1 MQGSLKK
8 LVTSNYKVRANSSLN
23 IEPVLGE
30 ITSPEDSIIIN
41 IDQLLKKHYDA
52 EVSAYSIYK
61 DPNYLYFFKSLINNV
76 VDRVFYCADAETGN
90 FLGFAHYKIKGNI
103 LVLNNIIIDGEY
115 QGAKVGSFL
124 LKNSLKQLAD
134 EKNDFSYFELEV
146 FEKNVRAFNWYIR
159 MGMDVVN
166 YNNWY
171 NITSYFRNDLAGSPG
186 GYDKESFTCVYDQNG
201 FKQLMHQGLQIG
213 TLINETHL
221 IIRTEIDYNLWRKIH
236 WYFKE
241 SALKSVCLVSK
252 KKHDLF
258 LIDKSF
264 LLRIPFEKLQL
275 SEQ

>member
-8 LVTSNYKVRANSSLN
+8 LVTSNFKVRTKASLN
-23 IEPVLGE
+23 IEPVLKE
-30 ITSPEDSIIIN
+30 LTSPVESIITN

-76 VDRVFYCADAETGN
+76 VDRIFYCVDADSMA
-90 FLGFAHYKIKGNI
+90 FLGFAHFKIRGNT
-103 LVLNNIIIDGEY
+103 LVLNNIIIDSEY

-124 LKNSLKQLAD
+124 LKSSLRQLS
-134 EKNDFSYFELEV
+134 EENHHFSYLELEV

-159 MGMDVVN
+159 LGMDVVN

-186 GYDKESFTCVYDQNG
+186 GYDRESFTCVYDQNG
-201 FKQLMHQGLQIG
+201 FKQLMHQGLHIG

-264 LLRIPFEKLQL
+264 LLRISFDKLQFA
-275 SEQ
+275 

>member
-8 LVTSNYKVRANSSLN
+8 LVTSNYKTRANSSLN
-23 IEPVLGE
+23 IEPALGE
-30 ITSPEDSIIIN
+30 IISPEDSIIIN

-76 VDRVFYCADAETGN
+76 VDRIFYCVDAETGN

-103 LVLNNIIIDGEY
+103 LLLNNIIIDGEY

-124 LKNSLKQLAD
+124 LKNSLKQLAE

-275 SEQ
+275 SE

>member
-8 LVTSNYKVRANSSLN
+8 LVTSNFKVRANASLK
-23 IEPVLGE
+23 IEPVLKE
-30 ITSPEDSIIIN
+30 LTSPVESIITN

-76 VDRVFYCADAETGN
+76 VDRIFYVVDADSME
-90 FLGFAHYKIKGNI
+90 FMGFAHFKIRGNT
-103 LVLNNIIIDGEY
+103 LVLNNIIIDSEY

-124 LKNSLKQLAD
+124 LKSALKQLS
-134 EKNDFSYFELEV
+134 EENHHFSFFELEV

-171 NITSYFRNDLAGSPG
+171 NITSYFRNDLAAGAG

-201 FKQLMHQGLQIG
+201 FKQLMHQGLHIG

-264 LLRIPFEKLQL
+264 LLRISFDKLQFA
-275 SEQ
+275 

>member
-8 LVTSNYKVRANSSLN
+8 LVTSNYKLRANSSLN
-23 IEPVLGE
+23 IAPVLRE
-30 ITSPEDSIIIN
+30 LTSPEDSIIVN
-41 IDQLLKKHYDA
+41 IDQLLKKQYDA

-76 VDRVFYCADAETGN
+76 VDRIFYCEDAETGN

-115 QGAKVGSFL
+115 QGANVGSFL

-134 EKNDFSYFELEV
+134 EKNNFSYFELEV
-146 FEKNVRAFNWYIR
+146 FEKNIRAFNWYIR

>member
-8 LVTSNYKVRANSSLN
+8 LVTPNYKDRTKASFRT
-23 IEPVLGE
+23 EPKLRE
-30 ITSPEDSIIIN
+30 LTSQDDSIIYN

-76 VDRVFYCADAETGN
+76 VDRIYYCFDPDSGV
-90 FLGFAHYKIKGNI
+90 FLGFAHFKIKGTT
-103 LVLNNIIIDGEY
+103 LVLNNIIISGEY
-115 QGAKVGSFL
+115 QGEGIGSYL
-124 LKNSLKQLAD
+124 LKNSLRQLA
-134 EKNDFSYFELEV
+134 EEGNDFAFFELEV

-171 NITSYFRNDLAGSPG
+171 NITSYFRNDMAGSPG
-186 GYDKESFTCVYDQNG
+186 GYDKASFTCVYDQNG
-201 FKQLMHQGLQIG
+201 FKQLMHQGLHIG

-264 LLRIPFEKLQL
+264 LLRIPFKKL
-275 SEQ
+275 EFT